1 MPPQGSVRERETV
14 GVARP
19 PSAARLGSAPIS
31 GRPGLVFFYS
41 RLSGR
46 CRRVDGYLAQVL
58 QRRHNHGT
66 FDLFRVE
73 ATERPEL
80 VERFRVERLP
90 TFLVFE
96 QKRVRA
102 RLEDPRGCREIEEF
116 LQPWL
121 RGAGRRDSLQ
131 PSA

>member
-1 MPPQGSVRERETV
+1 MPAAPDPSSVTRS
-14 GVARP
+14 RP
-19 PSAARLGSAPIS
+19 AS
-31 GRPGLVFFYS
+31 GRPGLIFFYS
-41 RLSGR
+41 KRSGR

-73 ATERPEL
+73 TDERPDL
-80 VERFRVERLP
+80 LRLLRVENVP
-90 TFLVFE
+90 AFLVVE
-96 QKRVRA
+96 QKRVSA

-121 RGAGRRDSLQ
+121 RGADSRE
-131 PSA
+131 AVAAEA